1 MSKNF
6 DTEKII
12 ARYKESPISIKQI
25 ASEFNLCSVTISRIL
40 KRANIPLWTRQDL
53 NLGNLQVNYFEEID
67 TEVKAYLLGL
77 FAADGCVYTKN
88 GSKLFSIQL
97 KEEDSYMIE
106 YIKNELKAPRKIVYD
121 KRDKSSSISIIND
134 VFVCHLMKY
143 GVLEGKSDRFFPN
156 ISEQLIPHYIRGLFD
171 GDGSIIIRKAHSYG
185 TSMRCCVVLL
195 AHLKL
200 INHIQNYL
208 ENRLNLSHLNLCSD
222 GGDAYSIRYNSR
234 KDFLAVTEFMYS
246 DAHLFLKRKFQK
258 YEQALLY
265 LS

>member
-1 MSKNF
+1 MSKNY
-6 DTEKII
+6 DTKSII
-12 ARYKESPISIKQI
+12 TRYQESPISIEKI
-25 ASEFNLCSVTISRIL
+25 ASEFNLCGVTVSKIL

-53 NLGNLQVNYFEEID
+53 NLGDLQVNYFEEID

-97 KEEDSYMIE
+97 QEEDSYMIE

-121 KRDKSSSISIIND
+121 KRDKSASISIIND
-134 VFVCHLMKY
+134 VFVCHIMKY

-156 ISEQLIPHYIRGLFD
+156 ISGQLIPHYIRGLFD
-171 GDGSIIIRKAHSYG
+171 GDGSIVIRKAHSYG
-185 TSMRCCVVLL
+185 TAMRCCVVLL
-195 AHLKL
+195 AHSKL
-200 INHIQNYL
+200 INQIQEYL
-208 ENRLNLSHLNLCSD
+208 ENKLNLSHLSLCSD
-222 GGDAYSIRYNSR
+222 GGDAYSVRYNSR
-234 KDFLAVTEFMYS
+234 KDFLSVTEFMYS

-258 YEQALLY
+258 YEQALSY